1 MFIRPGKTHKERV
14 LPLSEET
21 GAALTDY
28 LQRGRPGSDSRRVFL
43 TSRPPYNPFARAGAV
58 GEIALSAFRR
68 AGIPL
73 HPGMGAH
80 TFRHTIASEMVCHG
94 ATFKDVADVLG
105 HRSLQT
111 TAIYAKLDLNTLRQ
125 VALPWTGGAP

>member
-14 LPLSEET
+14 LSLSEET